1 MLIKVVYKKI
11 KISLP
16 IQIVWNAKNVGGGVY
31 FIIILKSKTSILLPY
46 IIDGTCQERRDVKC
60 NVLIKMEVFLFM
72 KKFAPYV
79 RTNKK

>member
-31 FIIILKSKTSILLPY
+31 FIIILKSKTSILLLY
-46 IIDGTCQERRDVKC
+46 IIDGTC
-60 NVLIKMEVFLFM
+60 
-72 KKFAPYV
+72 
-79 RTNKK
+79 